1 MQSCGQKA
9 PALSAFFIGS
19 YLLRGFPRGIKVFC
33 ILTDQEYTFSLH
45 IPTPL
50 RVYTKLN
57 INCLRVCVG
66 HELPVHGGVQGDG
79 EQAQGTAVLKS
90 YLCY

>member
-1 MQSCGQKA
+1 MYE
-9 PALSAFFIGS
+9 LIFDIH
-19 YLLRGFPRGIKVFC
+19 FPRIF
-33 ILTDQEYTFSLH
+33 
-45 IPTPL
+45 PPPL

-66 HELPVHGGVQGDG
+66 HELPVHGGVEGDG

-90 YLCY
+90 YLCYLVNQTSVSLCTLQDLKAKSKQL